1 MFQFTGTECVGEI
14 DMPMLDRYRKKNG
27 FAQLLQLIEGSH
39 TQKREQF
46 LSLIREES
54 PVWEAEL
61 RKRILTFERLTK
73 WNPQYLSEIF
83 TRVQPLTLA
92 VAYYEYPPD
101 SLKAAF
107 SQLSPTLVKKIEI
120 TQSEVKPTAADR
132 FTCQIKIIEE
142 ARSLFKQGTLQLVK
156 VDEELFIPNQIE
168 EIISEREKEE
178 LINDRIHAVSAEI
191 EQNRSASISLV
202 PSLSQSVGDDAP
214 PVAKTAVQAP
224 VSVVT
229 PVASGNANAPAEMK
243 VADAV
248 NSAPE
253 ESVELDPKKLSSEVF
268 LKQIN
273 QEMVNLKKRVEK
285 FSTENH
291 NLSEETA
298 RAKVHEVKLK
308 DEIIQLR
315 REVQALKN
323 DNMLMKSK
331 LDQIKKI
338 A

>member
-1 MFQFTGTECVGEI
+1 
-14 DMPMLDRYRKKNG
+14 MPMLDRYRKKNG

-46 LSLIREES
+46 LNLIKEES
-54 PVWEAEL
+54 VVWEAEL
-61 RKRILTFERLTK
+61 RKRILTFDRLTK

-92 VAYYEYPPD
+92 VAYYEYSPD
-101 SLKAAF
+101 LMKAAL
-107 SQLSPTLVKKIEI
+107 SQLSPTLLKKIEI

-168 EIISEREKEE
+168 EIIGEREKEE
-178 LINDRIHAVSAEI
+178 LINQRISAVSSAI
-191 EQNRSASISLV
+191 EQNSVTSTAPSSVAALQVSSASSPSPAV
-202 PSLSQSVGDDAP
+202 PTAEVKKEEAV
-214 PVAKTAVQAP
+214 VAIAV
-224 VSVVT
+224 V
-229 PVASGNANAPAEMK
+229 
-243 VADAV
+243 
-248 NSAPE
+248 E
-253 ESVELDPKKLSSEVF
+253 ESSLEMDPKKLSSEVF

-273 QEMVNLKKRVEK
+273 QEMLNLKKRVEK
-285 FSTENH
+285 LTNENH
-291 NLSEETA
+291 HLSEETA
-298 RAKVHEVKLK
+298 VVRGHEVKLK
-308 DEIIQLR
+308 DEVIQLR
-315 REVQALKN
+315 RELQAIKN
-323 DNMLMKSK
+323 ENMLMKSK

>member
-1 MFQFTGTECVGEI
+1 
-14 DMPMLDRYRKKNG
+14 MPMLDRYRKKNG

-39 TQKREQF
+39 SQKREQF
-46 LSLIREES
+46 LNLIREES
-54 PVWEAEL
+54 RVWETEL
-61 RKRILTFERLTK
+61 RKRILTFDRLTK

-92 VAYYEYPPD
+92 VAYYEYSPELMK
-101 SLKAAF
+101 SAL
-107 SQLSPTLVKKIEI
+107 SQLSPTLIKKIEI

-168 EIISEREKEE
+168 EIISEKEKED
-178 LINDRIHAVSAEI
+178 LINQRIHAVSSEI
-191 EQNRSASISLV
+191 EQNAAGSSPTTTAPAATSSASPASPT
-202 PSLSQSVGDDAP
+202 PSLTVAP
-214 PVAKTAVQAP
+214 
-224 VSVVT
+224 SL
-229 PVASGNANAPAEMK
+229 ASAPA
-243 VADAV
+243 AA
-248 NSAPE
+248 
-253 ESVELDPKKLSSEVF
+253 SVEAKKTETVVVAFDESAVDLDPKKLSSEVF

-285 FSTENH
+285 LTNENH
-291 NLSEETA
+291 HLSEETLTV
-298 RAKVHEVKLK
+298 KGHEVKLK
-308 DEIIQLR
+308 DEVIQLR

-323 DNMLMKSK
+323 ENMLMKSK